1 MMSLALHIKCSIEDL
16 ATCSNISCKTATVLR
31 MHETARRLMAVGL
44 AKGAKSFSGIARALG
59 ASDQSATNWKSRG
72 VPSDVMIRAAALYGA
87 DAAWIAGDPSGQEPA
102 FLTDWKYPKAP
113 TLIIPRVSE
122 EHRGQY
128 SLNDDEQRLLDGYR
142 IADDSLRRSMLLLA
156 SDAIDRFGKRRANHN
171 AVGPCA

>member
-1 MMSLALHIKCSIEDL
+1 MSFALHIKSSIEDL
-16 ATCSNISCKTATVLR
+16 ATCSNMACKTATVLR

-72 VPSDVMIRAAALYGA
+72 VPSDVMSRAAALYGA
-87 DAAWIAGDPSGQEPA
+87 DAAWLAGDPSGQEPA

-113 TLIIPRVSE
+113 TITIPMASE
-122 EHRGQY
+122 EHRHY
-128 SLNDDEQRLLDGYR
+128 SLNDEEQRLLDGYR

-156 SDAIDRFGKRRANHN
+156 LDALDRFGKRRANHN
-171 AVGPCA
+171 APD